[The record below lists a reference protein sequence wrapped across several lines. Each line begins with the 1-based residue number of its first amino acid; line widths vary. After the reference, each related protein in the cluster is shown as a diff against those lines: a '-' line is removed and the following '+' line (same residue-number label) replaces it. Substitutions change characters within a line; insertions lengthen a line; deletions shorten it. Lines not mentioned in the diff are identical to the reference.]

1 MDLAISILLH
11 VDSPLAML
19 FDGEMRMCNIIKH
32 MYMYSLVPRP
42 FPPPVFDCAI
52 KNWRQEQPGN
62 EAIHGKTKSPMMQRI
77 IVLVTVYF
85 YKGICS

>member
-1 MDLAISILLH
+1 M
-11 VDSPLAML
+11 P
-19 FDGEMRMCNIIKH
+19 FDGEMLMRNIIKH

-42 FPPPVFDCAI
+42 FLPPVLD
-52 KNWRQEQPGN
+52 RTQPGN